1 VLLGKALSQF
11 GVLFLEAKEMDL
23 SLMKEKKMERE
34 KEKANMMAKEKA
46 LYLSPVAP
54 R

>member
-1 VLLGKALSQF
+1 MLLGKAVALIDF
-11 GVLFLEAKEMDL
+11 LFLEAKEMDL
-23 SLMKEKKMERE
+23 SLMKGKKME
-34 KEKANMMAKEKA
+34 KDKA